1 MVISLSLYLCLS
13 VSLSVC
19 LWERVQLCKGLNGST
34 HGPDGLLLTKMDTGS
49 WPWLGHLC
57 LLWEHPSARMCAC
70 KFIVGKNGPAR
81 KLVCFCTE
89 WFCEFWSLYS
99 TCHILLRKMWI
110 RMLSVSF
117 SWSHL
122 IFLPPSLWTP
132 DSSYYGCLCFL
143 EHTLFL
149 FKMVSILPHIR
160 LIIIIVDASKS
171 GEMPE

>member
-13 VSLSVC
+13 VSLSIC
-19 LWERVQLCKGLNGST
+19 LWERVQLCKGLNGPT
-34 HGPDGLLLTKMDTGS
+34 HGSDSLLLTKTDTGS
-49 WPWLGHLC
+49 WPWLGHHVC
-57 LLWEHPSARMCAC
+57 LGNILALERVRVSL
-70 KFIVGKNGPAR
+70 VGKNGPER

-99 TCHILLRKMWI
+99 TCHILLWKMWI

-132 DSSYYGCLCFL
+132 DSRYYSCLCFL

-160 LIIIIVDASKS
+160 LIIIIVDVSKP
-171 GEMPE
+171 GELPE